1 MWAKILKIK
10 SRWGKEVTLRMLTLL
25 VLWGRQGDVST
36 GPTKGSGMG
45 AAECSQ
51 QWGRRGAG
59 SRKIGWKCVLEP
71 QTPLSAHIAR
81 WFPLPPSRKCLG
93 SCRRC
98 AGCEG
103 SSWGQGG
110 GCEGSSQG
118 RGRLW
123 GEQPGQGKALYWEQ
137 EDSVKVCILNSD
149 APPGWL
155 PEEQGSQAYTPPP
168 HPRQG
173 LKGFLSEETDLTRMT
188 LRYWHWEG
196 PCWKLACCFVTSQQ
210 CLPSN

>member
-81 WFPLPPSRKCLG
+81 WFPLPPQQKMPWFLQAVC
-93 SCRRC
+93 
-98 AGCEG
+98 
-103 SSWGQGG
+103 
-110 GCEGSSQG
+110 
-118 RGRLW
+118 RLW

-168 HPRQG
+168 PRQG
-173 LKGFLSEETDLTRMT
+173 LKGFLSEETDLTRRMT

>member
-81 WFPLPPSRKCLG
+81 WFPLPPQQKMPWFLQAVC
-93 SCRRC
+93 
-98 AGCEG
+98 
-103 SSWGQGG
+103 
-110 GCEGSSQG
+110 
-118 RGRLW
+118 RLW

-168 HPRQG
+168 PGRVW
-173 LKGFLSEETDLTRMT
+173 KDFS
-188 LRYWHWEG
+188 LR
-196 PCWKLACCFVTSQQ
+196 KLTSQEEW
-210 CLPSN
+210 PSDTDIERDPVES